1 MRSYLKS
8 LKHGGK
14 HSYEEFSSL
23 RKRDLDMDPVHICIL
38 RPWAQR
44 QSCFCNVQYNCFPE
58 VLSQDLS
65 NGAPVM
71 ETKLHFIKMLGSW
84 PGKSWSRT
92 PNTEGWSIPAPGEM
106 KPLPPRAC
114 VPSAHG
120 IHSPAFPLCSMT
132 TILGAPLI
140 GFPPRGR
147 SLASVSVSKINIS
160 KSQAV

>member
-23 RKRDLDMDPVHICIL
+23 RKRDLDMDPVHIYIL

-106 KPLPPRAC
+106 KPPPQH
-114 VPSAHG
+114 VFPQHMGSTHL
-120 IHSPAFPLCSMT
+120 HSRFALWQQSLELHWLDSHQEADLLPLCQF
-132 TILGAPLI
+132 L
-140 GFPPRGR
+140 
-147 SLASVSVSKINIS
+147 
-160 KSQAV
+160 KST